1 MSQENHP
8 EVANGGSA
16 KIHTFDE
23 NEAAMTDLVDAP
35 IVQDISPV
43 NTSELPSTAID
54 ISAAQISSTPPAP
67 VTTEH
72 DLPVINNAYDSS
84 LVIVSQENIDIN
96 AKKYDIFVDSLKKN
110 GGVIC
115 NHITQLIN
123 LTRNHATKKEY
134 EYLANDPIALL
145 KETYNKLKTNPN
157 NLLNNIIDAYHTVNN
172 IDQGVKQVVLPLQF
186 ILGYMLRAYKES
198 VKNSEFVALIR
209 KEKSISLSTC
219 YNYINLTKV
228 LDYID
233 DKRIFSL
240 GLTLL
245 YSLSSI
251 IEDPAFKDK
260 HILEEIINLFSN
272 LTNAN
277 QALANKD
284 ELFTEDKLQLLVSYV
299 VFYYDIG
306 KQSQLDRN
314 FFFQLY
320 NARYIWTK
328 TDVDF
333 IKKYSIETDKNGDYV
348 KQPNDQYQYK
358 IKDSKF
364 IDSYM
369 EKIISCNFD
378 GKRARKELRNSS
390 NTPSS
395 LKTTKKSSKAYTINW
410 ASEHLTETL
419 DKYLTDNKTATP
431 KDIELLKKLQT
442 KLNDFLSKNTTQP
455 NGATK

>member
-8 EVANGGSA
+8 EAAEGGSA
-16 KIHTFDE
+16 TIHTFDE
-23 NEAAMTDLVDAP
+23 NEATMTDSVETPSAKDA
-35 IVQDISPV
+35 STV
-43 NTSELPSTAID
+43 NTSELPSTKSD
-54 ISAAQISSTPPAP
+54 ISSAKISYTPPVT
-67 VTTEH
+67 VTTEQN
-72 DLPVINNAYDSS
+72 LPVINATNDSS
-84 LVIVSQENIDIN
+84 LVTVSKENIDIN
-96 AKKYDIFVDSLKKN
+96 AKKYDIFVDSLKKY
-110 GGVIC
+110 GGGIC
-115 NHITQLIN
+115 NYITQFIN
-123 LTRNHATKKEY
+123 LSRNNATKQEY
-134 EYLANDPIALL
+134 EGLVNNPRALL
-145 KETYNKLKTNPN
+145 QETYKKLKTNPN
-157 NLLNNIIDAYHTVNN
+157 SLLNIIDAYHKVNN
-172 IDQGVKQVVLPLQF
+172 IDQGARQFVLPLQF
-186 ILGYMLRAYKES
+186 ILGFMLRAYKES
-198 VKNSEFVALIR
+198 VGNSEFVAQIR

-228 LDYID
+228 LDHID
-233 DKRIFSL
+233 DNRIFSL
-240 GLTLL
+240 GLSLL
-245 YSLSSI
+245 YSLSGI
-251 IEDPAFKDK
+251 IEDQAFKDK
-260 HILEEIINLFSN
+260 HILEEIINIFSN

-284 ELFTEDKLQLLVSYV
+284 ELYSEDKLQLLVAYV

-333 IKKYSIETDKNGDYV
+333 IKKYSIETDKNGDFV
-348 KQPNDQYQYK
+348 KQTNDPYQYK

-364 IDSYM
+364 IDRYM
-369 EKIISCNFD
+369 EKIIDCNFD

>member
-8 EVANGGSA
+8 EEVNGGPS

-23 NEAAMTDLVDAP
+23 SEATMTDSVDIP
-35 IVQDISPV
+35 VTQDTPPA
-43 NTSELPSTAID
+43 NPSELPSTTID
-54 ISAAQISSTPPAP
+54 ISTAQILSTPPAP
-67 VTTEH
+67 VTSEH
-72 DLPVINNAYDSS
+72 NLPVINYTNDSS
-84 LVIVSQENIDIN
+84 LVTVSPENIDIN
-96 AKKYDIFVDSLKKN
+96 AKKYDIFVDSLKKY
-110 GGVIC
+110 GGAIC
-115 NHITQLIN
+115 NQITQLIN
-123 LTRNHATKKEY
+123 LTRNNATKQEY
-134 EYLANDPIALL
+134 EHLANNPIALL
-145 KETYNKLKTNPN
+145 QATYNKLKTNPN
-157 NLLNNIIDAYHTVNN
+157 NLLNNIIDAYHKVNN
-172 IDQGVKQVVLPLQF
+172 FDQGVKQVVLPLQF

-198 VKNSEFVALIR
+198 VKNSEFVAQIR
-209 KEKSISLSTC
+209 KEKSISPSTC

-260 HILEEIINLFSN
+260 HKLEEIINLFSN

-284 ELFTEDKLQLLVSYV
+284 ELYSEDKLQLLVAYV

-306 KQSQLDRN
+306 KQSQLNRDY
-314 FFFQLY
+314 FFQLY

-333 IKKYSIETDKNGDYV
+333 IKKHSIETDKNGDYI
-348 KQPNDQYQYK
+348 KQPNDQFQYK

-378 GKRARKELRNSS
+378 GKRARKEFKKSAITQSS
-390 NTPSS
+390 S
-395 LKTTKKSSKAYTINW
+395 KTTKKSSKAYTINW

-442 KLNDFLSKNTTQP
+442 KLNDFLSKNATQP
-455 NGATK
+455 NGVTQ